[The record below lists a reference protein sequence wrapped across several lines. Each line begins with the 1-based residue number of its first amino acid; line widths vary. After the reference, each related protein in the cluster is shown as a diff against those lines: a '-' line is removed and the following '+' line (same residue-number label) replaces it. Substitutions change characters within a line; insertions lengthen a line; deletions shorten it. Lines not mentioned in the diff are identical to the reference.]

1 MADLEE
7 LKRKRDQLTARIQA
21 AEARQRAGQK
31 KEDDRVKVLVGAAL
45 LDQLKRRGTIPA
57 CDLPGLLT
65 LLDGFL
71 TRPGERLAVLGEDGK
86 GSAALHRVAAPEAP
100 KGTQE
105 ATPTPSQPQAPTD
118 TLQAHTGG
126 PGSFPIRPDSGEL

>member
-45 LDQLKRRGTIPA
+45 LDHIKRHGTIPA
-57 CDLPGLLT
+57 CDMPRLLT

-71 TRPGERLAVLGEDGK
+71 TRPGERLAVLGDDGK
-86 GSAALHRVAAPEAP
+86 GSAALHRQT
-100 KGTQE
+100 TQE
-105 ATPTPSQPQAPTD
+105 ARS
-118 TLQAHTGG
+118 
-126 PGSFPIRPDSGEL
+126 

>member
-45 LDQLKRRGTIPA
+45 LDHLKRHGTIPA
-57 CDLPGLLT
+57 CDLSRLLS

-71 TRPGERLAVLGEDGK
+71 ARPRERVAVLGLN
-86 GSAALHRVAAPEAP
+86 GSGSQALHRLVATAMAE
-100 KGTQE
+100 KNRRTKE
-105 ATPTPSQPQAPTD
+105 
-118 TLQAHTGG
+118 
-126 PGSFPIRPDSGEL
+126 

>member
-45 LDQLKRRGTIPA
+45 LDQLKRRGTIVG
-57 CDLPGLLT
+57 CDLRGLLT

-86 GSAALHRVAAPEAP
+86 GSAALHRVAAAEAP
-100 KGTQE
+100 KST
-105 ATPTPSQPQAPTD
+105 
-118 TLQAHTGG
+118 
-126 PGSFPIRPDSGEL
+126 R

>member
-45 LDQLKRRGTIPA
+45 LDQLKRHGTIPA
-57 CDLPGLLT
+57 CDLQGLLT

-71 TRPGERLAVLGEDGK
+71 TRQGERLAVLGEDGN
-86 GSAALHRVAAPEAP
+86 GS
-100 KGTQE
+100 
-105 ATPTPSQPQAPTD
+105 QAMKRMTD
-118 TLQAHTGG
+118 
-126 PGSFPIRPDSGEL
+126 SSI

>member
-45 LDQLKRRGTIPA
+45 LDQLKQHGTIPA
-57 CDLPGLLT
+57 CDLQGLLT
-65 LLDGFL
+65 LLDRFL
-71 TRPGERLAVLGEDGK
+71 KRTRDREAVLGNNGT
-86 GSAALHRVAAPEAP
+86 GSPALHRVAAQKA
-100 KGTQE
+100 
-105 ATPTPSQPQAPTD
+105 
-118 TLQAHTGG
+118 L
-126 PGSFPIRPDSGEL
+126 

>member
-31 KEDDRVKVLVGAAL
+31 KEEDRVKVLVGAAL
-45 LDQLKRRGTIPA
+45 LDQLKRRGTIPT

-71 TRPGERLAVLGEDGK
+71 TRPSEREAVLGSNGA
-86 GSAALHRVAAPEAP
+86 GSPALLRVAA
-100 KGTQE
+100 Q
-105 ATPTPSQPQAPTD
+105 QA
-118 TLQAHTGG
+118 L
-126 PGSFPIRPDSGEL
+126 

>member
-45 LDQLKRRGTIPA
+45 LDHIKQRGSLQPLDHA
-57 CDLPGLLT
+57 GLLSVMAE
-65 LLDGFL
+65 FL
-71 TRPGERLAVLGEDGK
+71 NRPGDRKAVLGESGC
-86 GSAALHRVAAPEAP
+86 GSEAFTRLTRSQSRH
-100 KGTQE
+100 TQG
-105 ATPTPSQPQAPTD
+105 ATS
-118 TLQAHTGG
+118 
-126 PGSFPIRPDSGEL
+126 R

>member
-7 LKRKRDQLTARIQA
+7 LKRKRDQLTARTQA

-31 KEDDRVKVLVGAAL
+31 KEEDRVKVLVGAAP
-45 LDQLKRRGTIPA
+45 LDQIKRRGTIPT

-71 TRPGERLAVLGEDGK
+71 TRPGERLAVLGEDGN
-86 GSAALHRVAAPEAP
+86 GS
-100 KGTQE
+100 
-105 ATPTPSQPQAPTD
+105 QAMKRLTD
-118 TLQAHTGG
+118 
-126 PGSFPIRPDSGEL
+126 SSI

>member
-57 CDLPGLLT
+57 CDLPGLLA
-65 LLDGFL
+65 LLDSFL
-71 TRPGERLAVLGEDGK
+71 ARPGERLAVLGEDGK
-86 GSAALHRVAAPEAP
+86 GSVALHRQT
-100 KGTQE
+100 TQE
-105 ATPTPSQPQAPTD
+105 ARS
-118 TLQAHTGG
+118 
-126 PGSFPIRPDSGEL
+126 